1 MEFLR
6 INNRKNFVIE
16 TIPVYHPKS
25 MKYRKFWRAQ
35 KKRCI
40 EGHWAPDD
48 SIVQADP
55 MEEQPEA
62 SVSRQWR
69 WAPPNLYFY
78 VNFGIILHKEKD
90 APRTAPKKP
99 IRPHLRDLEWEYF
112 YNLIEARGF
121 SGFEDDKE
129 FTCNRDILL
138 IDSGEVSYTEAH
150 HTCFNEN
157 EDLKTFVEPKEY
169 LRQLRDKPLGR
180 PLFFNEASNIALLG
194 ARGGGK
200 SYIVSVGTV
209 LHEILFDG
217 AKVYNQDTIDNPPL
231 AELFVGSAIA
241 SKSHTMLKKTHF
253 ALENLPGT
261 WAKGTSYEEPHPFY
275 KHMSGSI
282 IPNSKWE
289 HKYEKKISGKWKSV
303 GTHSNLTH
311 GVFTIENPEAAAG
324 GRYSIIVCEEFGL
337 LVNALSVHGSN
348 DASQMTDGTDKYGT
362 SIYIGTGGNMEKIVE
377 AEILF
382 RDPTGFHMLAFK
394 DDWENSGLIGWF
406 IPAYYMDGKYKD
418 HNGNTDVDR
427 AKQHYENR
435 RIIKK
440 RAKSPKALESEMVN
454 YPLYPSEMF
463 MTRTN
468 SKFPVADLKYT
479 FGRLMGDR
487 ELLDASF
494 KGKFSMEEGKPLWVN
509 DQDLKPIREYPFH
522 GNDDIEGCIEIFEP
536 PARGI
541 DGLVSPGVYIGSLD
555 PVDDDDN
562 SDKTRSLQSGFIM
575 NILTG
580 RVVAEYTG
588 RTRLVK
594 DFYEQF
600 RRLLLYYNAKCM
612 YENQKK
618 GFYQHMFNT
627 TSIHLLAETPQ
638 ILVERDLLKKI
649 GGVGNKNYGIHVSA
663 PINSYGIDLQVAWM
677 DEQAYGKELE
687 VKNWSTIRSA
697 GYLKETILYNGEL
710 NADRV
715 RSMSML
721 MIYREEKL
729 KFARREE
736 HRKEVNENDLSNDKF
751 FNKHWKNGRA
761 VNHNQPSAVHPAI
774 ANMLP

>member
-1 MEFLR
+1 MAFLR
-6 INNRKNFVIE
+6 INNRRNFVMSE
-16 TIPVYHPKS
+16 VPVFHPKS
-25 MKYRKFWRAQ
+25 MKYRKFWRLQ

-40 EGHWAPDD
+40 EGYWGIDD
-48 SIVQADP
+48 SGYTLDP
-55 MEEQPEA
+55 SDEEIEQIPEGYK
-62 SVSRQWR
+62 WR

-112 YNLIEARGF
+112 YNLMEARGF
-121 SGFEDDKE
+121 SGFEDDEKYS
-129 FTCNRDILL
+129 CNRDLKYIE
-138 IDSGEVSYTEAH
+138 SGDMSYSEAH
-150 HTCFNEN
+150 YTCFNDKDEI
-157 EDLKTFVEPKEY
+157 KTYVETRDY
-169 LRQLRDKPLGR
+169 LRKLRDEPLGR
-180 PLFFNEASNIALLG
+180 PLFFNEASNIMLLG

-217 AKVYNQDTIDNPPL
+217 AKVYNQETIDNPPL

-241 SKSHTMLKKTHF
+241 SKSHTMLKKTHY

-261 WAKGTSYEEPHPFY
+261 WAKGTTHEEPHPFY

-289 HKYEKKISGKWKSV
+289 HKYEKKVSGKWKSV
-303 GTHSNLTH
+303 GTHTNLTH
-311 GVFTIENPEAAAG
+311 GVFTVENPEAAAG
-324 GRYSIIVCEEFGL
+324 GRYSIIVCEEVGL
-337 LVNALSVHGSN
+337 LINALSVHGSN
-348 DASQMTDGTDKYGT
+348 DATQMTDGTDKYGT

-377 AEILF
+377 SEILF
-382 RDPTGFHMLAFK
+382 RDPQGFNMLSFP

-418 HNGNTDVDR
+418 HNGNTDVEK

-435 RIIKK
+435 RVIKK
-440 RAKSPKALESEMVN
+440 KAKSPKALESEMVN

-463 MTRTN
+463 LTRTN

-479 FGRLMGDR
+479 YGRLMGNHT
-487 ELLDASF
+487 LLDASF
-494 KGKFSMEEGKPLWVN
+494 KGLFSMEEGKPVWVN
-509 DQDLKPIREYPFH
+509 DQDLKPIREYPYH
-522 GNDDIEGCIEIFEP
+522 GNEDMEGCIEIFEP
-536 PARGI
+536 PTRGTAGI
-541 DGLVSPGVYIGSLD
+541 VPPNIYIGALD

-562 SDKTRSLQSGFIM
+562 RDKNRSLQSGFIM

-580 RVVAEYTG
+580 RIVAEYTG
-588 RTRLVK
+588 RTRLAK

-600 RRLLLYYNAKCM
+600 RRLLMYYNAKCM

-618 GFYQHMFNT
+618 GFYQHMYNT
-627 TSIHLLAETPQ
+627 TSVHLLAETPQ
-638 ILVERDLLKKI
+638 ILVEKDMLKKI
-649 GGVGNKNYGIHVSA
+649 GGAGNKAFGIHVSA
-663 PINSYGIDLQVAWM
+663 PINNYGIDLQVEWM
-677 DEQAYGKELE
+677 DEQAYGKEE
-687 VKNWSTIRSA
+687 GVKNWSTIRSA
-697 GYLKETILYNGEL
+697 GYLKEVILYNGDL

-715 RSMSML
+715 SAMGML

-729 KFARREE
+729 KFARRDA
-736 HRKEVNENDLSNDKF
+736 HKTKDDKNDLANDKF
-751 FNKHWKNGRA
+751 FT
-761 VNHNQPSAVHPAI
+761 NHYRQYKQQSRHSMIPPSVV
-774 ANMLP
+774 NMLS